1 MTKHL
6 AGACLFLVFII
17 KMDEEAPIDHDENSY
32 LEEKIEIEDLVLTDD
47 SKIKVEITAFPTV
60 IKKEKVNVINYEDQ
74 ILPNP
79 PTENAEDHGTDYE
92 FSNHEEFNFDSSSNQ
107 SL

>member
-60 IKKEKVNVINYEDQ
+60 IKKEKIEKHQKIISKFFINFR
-74 ILPNP
+74 
-79 PTENAEDHGTDYE
+79 T
-92 FSNHEEFNFDSSSNQ
+92 NQ
-107 SL
+107 DIFRQ